1 MTCIGDIQGGG
12 PLPGIIRVFSL
23 CLGNYVTNKY
33 ILYISG
39 KTFLQR
45 FCANLLQLRNHKLKI
60 VVLVITGPM
69 YI

>member
-12 PLPGIIRVFSL
+12 LLPGIIRVFSL

-39 KTFLQR
+39 KTF
-45 FCANLLQLRNHKLKI
+45 
-60 VVLVITGPM
+60 
-69 YI
+69 